1 VLAPACRPLPPFAA
15 KTELSLVQPLTRPL
29 VVQLLLR
36 LLAAELPECDEDA
49 AAPLEVPEDWEAQLA
64 HLLAVEE
71 GEAADSGWLGEA
83 SPLEGASFFDVA
95 PKARLRLLV
104 ALADRRLREGVL
116 AEAEPLGVSGAG
128 AGGGVSGAPPPPS
141 SSSSRAL
148 ASAVWHGAPLGTD
161 NGGARYW
168 AVPGEA
174 RVHSETRGGEW
185 SLAAGTTSEVRAL
198 ALKLAA
204 APGGNKAL
212 CDALLKSLLPPIEAA
227 AAERARAAERAAE
240 RARRED
246 DAAAV
251 RAARGCRASLRPA
264 ALEEAQRRAAE
275 RAAEEAKAAAVATA
289 SADAARAALRALVP
303 SRYHTAAWEASL
315 YAAAA
320 LGERSADARS
330 SGAAP
335 TPQGAAALGHRVSV
349 FWPSEKAFFP
359 GTVAAFSVAAGVHT
373 IRYDDGDT
381 EKVTLSRETV
391 EWLD

>member
-1 VLAPACRPLPPFAA
+1 
-15 KTELSLVQPLTRPL
+15 VQPLVRPL

-36 LLAAELPECDEDA
+36 LLAAELPDVDGDA
-49 AAPLEVPEDWEAQLA
+49 PPGAALPPLEVPADWEAQLA
-64 HLLAVEE
+64 HLLAPEEEE
-71 GEAADSGWLGEA
+71 GGADDEGGWLGEA
-83 SPLEGASFFDVA
+83 SPLGGASFFDVA

-104 ALADRRLREGVL
+104 ALADRRLRAGELRGDGG
-116 AEAEPLGVSGAG
+116 AEPLGVCSGMAAG
-128 AGGGVSGAPPPPS
+128 AVPPPSS

-148 ASAVWHGAPLGTD
+148 AAAVWHGAPLGAD

-198 ALKLAA
+198 VLKLAA

-212 CDALLKSLLPPIEAA
+212 CDALLKTLLPPIEAA

-246 DAAAV
+246 DAAAL
-251 RAARGCRASLRPA
+251 RAERGVRASLRPA

-275 RAAEEAKAAAVATA
+275 RAAEEAKAAAAAAA
-289 SADAARAALRALVP
+289 SADAARKALRALVP
-303 SRYHTAAWEASL
+303 SRYHSRDWEAAL

-320 LGERSADARS
+320 LGERPADARG
-330 SGAAP
+330 GAAAAP
-335 TPQGAAALGHRVSV
+335 QPQQGAAAVGHRVSV

-359 GTVAAFSVAAGVHT
+359 GTVAAFCVAAGTHT